1 MNLKG
6 YSILEVNPFL
16 ILTTEKQFLKNDIH
30 FMRLALREA
39 KKGIGRTSPNPCVG
53 AVIVQDTNTIV
64 SRGYHKKAGTPHAEV
79 NALRKIGGKAVG
91 ATIYVTL
98 EPCNHTGK
106 TPPCSHAIVDAG
118 IKRVVIGMED
128 PNPLV
133 SGSGI
138 AYLRQNGVEVISGVL
153 EEQCREIN
161 RPFIKHI
168 TTGKPFVVMKAGMSL
183 DGRLSYQDGKPGK
196 MTGKKSSRAVHGLRN
211 RLDAILVGISTVIA
225 DNPSLTTR
233 LGKRGRDPLRVV
245 LDSNLNIPLQS
256 KVLNRDSSA
265 STSTLL
271 FCSKFADKEKIEI
284 LEGIDGVRVHAV
296 DYRKNSKRLDL
307 TQILEYLG
315 KEGICSV
322 LVEGGAKI
330 HGSFLKQSLVDR
342 VMIFTAPLF
351 GGSSG
356 TPLLKGFSVVDNGH
370 APKLHNVKYRRY
382 GDDMLIQGDVV

>member
-1 MNLKG
+1 MTKTR
-6 YSILEVNPFL
+6 S
-16 ILTTEKQFLKNDIH
+16 QFLKKDIH
-30 FMRLALREA
+30 YMRLALREA

-53 AVIVQDTNTIV
+53 AVIVQDDDTIV
-64 SRGYHKKAGTPHAEV
+64 SRGYHKKAGTPHAEI
-79 NALRKIGGKAVG
+79 NALRKVG
-91 ATIYVTL
+91 NKVPGTTIYVTL
-98 EPCNHTGK
+98 EPCNHTGR

-138 AYLRQNGVEVISGVL
+138 AYLRENGVDVISGVL

-161 RPFIKHI
+161 LPFIKHI

-183 DGRLSYQDGKPGK
+183 DGRLSYQDGIPGQ
-196 MTGKKSSRAVHGLRN
+196 MTGKKSKRAVHRLRN
-211 RLDAILVGISTVIA
+211 SLDAILVGINTVIA

-233 LGKRGRDPLRVV
+233 LGKSCRDPHRII

-256 KVLNRDSSA
+256 RVLSVDSAA
-265 STSTLL
+265 STII
-271 FCSKFADKEKIEI
+271 FCSKSADKDKIKMI
-284 LEGIDGVRVHAV
+284 QGMDGVQVEIVAQ
-296 DYRKNSKRLDL
+296 RKNDKGLDL
-307 TQILEYLG
+307 NQILEFLG

-330 HGSFLKQSLVDR
+330 HGSFLKQCLVDQ
-342 VMIFTAPLF
+342 VMLFIAPLF

-356 TPLLKGFSVVDNGH
+356 TPLLNGCSVDDKGH
-370 APKLHNVKYRRY
+370 APRLNSIKYKRY
-382 GDDMLIQGDVV
+382 GDDLLIQGMVINPSRV